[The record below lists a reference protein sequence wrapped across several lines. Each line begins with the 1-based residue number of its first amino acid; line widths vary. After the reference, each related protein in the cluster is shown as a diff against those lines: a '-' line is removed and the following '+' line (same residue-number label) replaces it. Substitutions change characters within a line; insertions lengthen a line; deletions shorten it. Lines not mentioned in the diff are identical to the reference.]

1 LARSISAFSSRGV
14 IAPTTPA
21 VTRSCRSKTSSRL
34 PSKRSAHRWLPCDA
48 RPVRRLAHA
57 AFEHV
62 TDAELLSHSL
72 HVDGAPLVDEARI
85 TRDDEQPAHPRQR
98 GDNVFDD
105 AVGKVFLLGIAAR
118 TLIGAVQPFL
128 DSASK
133 CNASIWSMAL
143 HRGYDPCCN
152 GGASQHPE
160 KENGGCDG
168 DTRRVAKNT
177 GNEKGR
183 RHPGTECEVPHERPP
198 DARY

>member
-1 LARSISAFSSRGV
+1 MSS
-14 IAPTTPA
+14 TTP
-21 VTRSCRSKTSSRL
+21 
-34 PSKRSAHRWLPCDA
+34 SA
-48 RPVRRLAHA
+48 
-57 AFEHV
+57 
-62 TDAELLSHSL
+62 
-72 HVDGAPLVDEARI
+72 
-85 TRDDEQPAHPRQR
+85 
-98 GDNVFDD
+98 N
-105 AVGKVFLLGIAAR
+105 FLLGIAAR
-118 TLIGAVQPFL
+118 TLIGAAQPFF

-183 RHPGTECEVPHERPP
+183 RRPGTECEVPHERPP